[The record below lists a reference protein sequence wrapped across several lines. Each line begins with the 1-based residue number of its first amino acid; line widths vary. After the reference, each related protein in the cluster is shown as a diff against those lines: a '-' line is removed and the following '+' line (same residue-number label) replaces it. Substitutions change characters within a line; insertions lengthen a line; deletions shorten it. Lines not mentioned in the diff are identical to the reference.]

1 MKSCISFDIYEQKI
15 TLYHSTGEPD
25 ELVDKYMEQYNGI
38 QGTYFSFL
46 PAHSKTGYECLLGAI
61 EMGYNVD
68 GYLIITQD
76 TLVNSWNFGD
86 LDPASIWHGNEH
98 VQDILPANIDQIDPD
113 GSKIMRSTQG
123 ILSALQFLEEVRS
136 CVFAV

>member
-1 MKSCISFDIYEQKI
+1 
-15 TLYHSTGEPD
+15 
-25 ELVDKYMEQYNGI
+25 MEQYNGI

-86 LDPASIWHGNEH
+86 LDPLKIWHGNEH
-98 VQDILPANIDQIDPD
+98 VQDIAPGNIDQIDPEGD
-113 GSKIMRSTQG
+113 KIMKSTQG
-123 ILSALQFLEEVRS
+123 ILSALQFLEEVKRKNS
-136 CVFAV
+136 FYKGKN